1 MTNRP
6 NALRRLIELPGV
18 NDLEY
23 RAILKRDFAETEARA
38 EFPEIDA
45 CARAL
50 FGLTADEAEAAAR
63 PPGWDNIEHKA
74 PADWDKAERLAL
86 PAQVAA
92 FEAEG
97 WDVTDDKRRPLRVLG
112 HFSGPLWLALRG
124 VAGTLPFQ
132 PESGEPEAW
141 VSRLE
146 AEATRFR
153 KR

>member
-1 MTNRP
+1 MISKP
-6 NALRRLIELPGV
+6 DALRRLIDLPGV

-23 RAILKRDFAETEARA
+23 RAILKRDFAEPEARA

-45 CARAL
+45 CATAL
-50 FGLTADEAEAAAR
+50 FGLTADAAEAVTR
-63 PPGWDNIEHKA
+63 PPGWDDIECKP
-74 PADWDKAERLAL
+74 PAV
-86 PAQVAA
+86 QVVA

-112 HFSGPLWLALRG
+112 HFSAPLWLAVRG

-132 PESGEPEAW
+132 AENGEPEAW
-141 VSRLE
+141 VSKLE
-146 AEATRFR
+146 AEARRFR

>member
-1 MTNRP
+1 MTTKP
-6 NALRRLIELPGV
+6 EPLRRLIDLPGV

-23 RAILKRDFAETEARA
+23 RAILKRDFAEPEARA

-45 CARAL
+45 CTTAL
-50 FGLTADEAEAAAR
+50 FGLTADEAEAAPR
-63 PPGWDNIEHKA
+63 PPDWDDIECKA
-74 PADWDKAERLAL
+74 PAT
-86 PAQVAA
+86 QVAA

-132 PESGEPEAW
+132 AESADPEAW
-141 VSRLE
+141 VSKLE
-146 AEATRFR
+146 AEAKRFR